1 MKLRTK
7 IGGGIAAIALVI
19 GAVPM
24 AIAPAAAIETGQM
37 RDKGPRWPH
46 KTSHYVALGLGI
58 AAAIATILLVAG
70 SDDDKPTSP

>member
-7 IGGGIAAIALVI
+7 IGGGIAAMALVI

-37 RDKGPRWPH
+37 LDKGPKWPH
-46 KTSHYVALGLGI
+46 KSSHYVALGLGI
-58 AAAIATILLVAG
+58 AAMIATILLVTNG
-70 SDDDKPTSP
+70 DDKPTSP